1 MKLEDCTF
9 DQLVDEAAR
18 TSMDKLLLEGGK
30 GLRNALHMYMWAAI
44 QWREVQDKIEKAKK
58 PKK

>member
-44 QWREVQDKIEKAKK
+44 Q
-58 PKK
+58 